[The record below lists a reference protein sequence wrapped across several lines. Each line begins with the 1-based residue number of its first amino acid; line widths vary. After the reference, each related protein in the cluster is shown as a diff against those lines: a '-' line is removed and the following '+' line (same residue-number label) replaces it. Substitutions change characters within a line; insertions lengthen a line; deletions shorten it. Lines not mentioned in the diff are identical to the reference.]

1 MEWLYALLD
10 KFELFISSNVWFAPL
25 SAFILPFIEALI
37 PSLPLSVLVAF
48 NLNIMQQV
56 YGEIVGTGLTVFLS
70 VLGSFAG
77 MFLIFGL
84 IRLTLEPYFAR
95 KVQNHKYGKM
105 FLEIAEG
112 SKSVPIL
119 LLMSNPFLPSS
130 IINYALSLT
139 KIKTGRYIWLTIVS
153 RFFVMMFLILLGSL
167 FDVQNHLINIVWF
180 TLAYS
185 LLFVLWYIWFRIR
198 RRKKE
203 NIK

>member
-1 MEWLYALLD
+1 
-10 KFELFISSNVWFAPL
+10 
-25 SAFILPFIEALI
+25 
-37 PSLPLSVLVAF
+37 
-48 NLNIMQQV
+48 
-56 YGEIVGTGLTVFLS
+56 
-70 VLGSFAG
+70 
-77 MFLIFGL
+77 
-84 IRLTLEPYFAR
+84 
-95 KVQNHKYGKM
+95 M